1 MKKTVFLKGLLTLV
15 SLFML
20 ISCGEEDEDEEDD
33 EYEYQTTVIET
44 QGWHMQGRDCLAC
57 HNYDL
62 EENKHLTIG
71 GTVYKTASVTDPDDL
86 SNVCGG
92 EIYVRFVNPGTG
104 EIIDS
109 RDYVDEDSKGY
120 LGKGNIFILARLYPV
135 LQGEY
140 IVQIIDKN
148 NNILATSG
156 THYFQT
162 GYDINN
168 PTDPLNRYSCNA
180 CHSVNP
186 KGGAPSV
193 IYVDN
198 PDLCE

>member
-1 MKKTVFLKGLLTLV
+1 MKKTVFLKGILTLV
-15 SLFML
+15 SLFIL
-20 ISCGEEDEDEEDD
+20 ASCGEDDDEDD

-71 GTVYKTASVTDPDDL
+71 GTVYKTATVTDPDNLD
-86 SNVCGG
+86 NVCGG
-92 EIYVRFVNPGTG
+92 EIYVRLVNPYTN
-104 EIIDS
+104 EVIDS
-109 RDYVDEDSKGY
+109 RDYIDEDSKGY
-120 LGKGNIFILARLYPV
+120 RGKGNIFILTRLYLV

-148 NNILATSG
+148 NNILATSN

-168 PTDPLNRYSCNA
+168 PADTLNRYSCNA
-180 CHSVNP
+180 CHSINP

-193 IYVDN
+193 IYVNN